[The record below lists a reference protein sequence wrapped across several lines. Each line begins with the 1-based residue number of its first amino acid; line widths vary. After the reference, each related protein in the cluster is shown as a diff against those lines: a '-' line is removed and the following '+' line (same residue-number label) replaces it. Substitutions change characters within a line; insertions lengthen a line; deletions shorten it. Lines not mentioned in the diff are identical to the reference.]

1 MSSVSQIMMGG
12 IIACLVALIVLI
24 IVIMSKNARPDVVD
38 REVERGEEQRE
49 YHGNRNT
56 GFIEN
61 TRVNPPSVHHAAW
74 VKCVSTQ
81 DKGDD
86 SLLEVP
92 GDSYKDAWITCRNS
106 V

>member
-1 MSSVSQIMMGG
+1 MGGG

-24 IVIMSKNARPDVVD
+24 IVNMSKNGS
-38 REVERGEEQRE
+38 ET
-49 YHGNRNT
+49 HGNENT
-56 GFIEN
+56 RFIEN
-61 TRVNPPSVHHAAW
+61 TRINPPSVHHAAW

-92 GDSYKDAWITCRNS
+92 GDSYKDAWKTCRNS